1 MEMIPRSN
9 EAFRIGAP
17 QRQTLLAVCVCT
29 YGRPKSL
36 RDCLA
41 SLSRQRRVEN
51 VRHFVIVIDNDE
63 ACSAMSV
70 VSTSGP
76 DVFYIAE
83 PRRGIAYARNRGL
96 SLAARLGADWIA
108 FIDDDEVADDQWLRG
123 LMAPEY
129 KSVPILQGYRILCL
143 PVPSPFWAT
152 QVKEKPPVEGA
163 RCHTAYTHNVRFSR
177 ALADRGLRFDEAYAF
192 SGGEDVDFFTRA
204 LQCGFEIRQTARAVT
219 YETIHSERLT
229 YSRQCATSFWRAAA
243 NMRETILR
251 KGLVKALSAK
261 LHTIPLNLILGPAI
275 IAGSPLALAL
285 GIEAFKRTALA
296 GGDKLARA
304 IGRMAAIVGYLPA
317 PYLQVD
323 GE

>member
-1 MEMIPRSN
+1 MEMITRP
-9 EAFRIGAP
+9 EDAFRIAAP
-17 QRQTLLAVCVCT
+17 GRDTLLAVCVCT

-41 SLSRQRRVEN
+41 SLSRQQPVDK
-51 VRHFVIVIDNDE
+51 VRHFVIVIDND
-63 ACSAMSV
+63 ATCSAMPV
-70 VSTSGP
+70 VSASRSGA
-76 DVFYIAE
+76 FYIAE

-96 SLAARLGADWIA
+96 SLAARLEADWIA
-108 FIDDDEVADDQWLRG
+108 FIDDDEIADDQWLRG

-129 KSVPILQGYRILCL
+129 SSVPILRGHRILCL

-163 RCHTAYTHNVRFSR
+163 ECHTAYTHNVRFSR
-177 ALADRGLRFDEAYAF
+177 ALADQGLRFDEAFAF

-204 LQCGFEIRQTARAVT
+204 HKCGFEIRQTARAVT

-229 YSRQCATSFWRAAA
+229 YTRQCAKSFWTAAA
-243 NMRETILR
+243 NMREAILR
-251 KGLVKALSAK
+251 KGLAKALSAK
-261 LHTIPLNLILGPAI
+261 LHTIPLNLVLGPAL

-285 GIEAFKRTALA
+285 GLEAFKRTALV

-304 IGRMAAIVGYLPA
+304 MGRLAAIVGYLPA
-317 PYLQVD
+317 PYLRVD